1 MPERTLTRIGAAAAV
16 LGAVLGLVV
25 NVLHPRV
32 NDPANTKAFL
42 RQVAESTIWVGDH
55 VGIIFAVLL
64 VTGGLVAVYRSITSG
79 PGAAWARLGFAA
91 ALVSAGL
98 GFVTFAVEGIA
109 IKRVAVAWASAPR
122 GEKAVAFRVA
132 DALVQIQWALSSVW
146 ILIFFGVTFILYGV
160 AVVLSDVYPK
170 WLGWVAVGGG
180 LGSSLLGL
188 HIGYHGASSLV
199 FNILFPIFSILLTA
213 WLFMMGGLL
222 WRESG
227 QLRLPFSP
235 LSS

>member
-1 MPERTLTRIGAAAAV
+1 
-16 LGAVLGLVV
+16 VV

-213 WLFMMGGLL
+213 WIFMMGVLL
-222 WRESG
+222 WRKSG
-227 QLRLPFSP
+227 Y
-235 LSS
+235 

>member
-16 LGAVLGLVV
+16 LGSVRGLRSS
-25 NVLHPRV
+25 VLHPRV
-32 NDPANTKAFL
+32 SAPANTNAFL

-55 VGIIFAVLL
+55 VGIIFAMLL

-98 GFVTFAVEGIA
+98 GFVTVAVEGIA

-132 DALVQIQWALSSVW
+132 DALVEIQWARDSVR
-146 ILIFFGVTFILYGV
+146 
-160 AVVLSDVYPK
+160 VLSF
-170 WLGWVAVGGG
+170 LA
-180 LGSSLLGL
+180 
-188 HIGYHGASSLV
+188 
-199 FNILFPIFSILLTA
+199 
-213 WLFMMGGLL
+213 
-222 WRESG
+222 G
-227 QLRLPFSP
+227 QFVP
-235 LSS
+235 

>member
-1 MPERTLTRIGAAAAV
+1 MQDRTFNAMGAAAAV
-16 LGAVLGLVV
+16 VGAVFGFGSIFLPPLCNG
-25 NVLHPRV
+25 
-32 NDPANTKAFL
+32 AGNTKAFL

-55 VGIIFAVLL
+55 VGIIFAMLL

-98 GFVTFAVEGIA
+98 GFVTVAVEGIA

-132 DALVQIQWALSSVW
+132 DALVQIQWALDSVW

-213 WLFMMGGLL
+213 WIFMMGVLL
-222 WRESG
+222 WRKSG
-227 QLRLPFSP
+227 
-235 LSS
+235 

>member
-1 MPERTLTRIGAAAAV
+1 
-16 LGAVLGLVV
+16 VV

-213 WLFMMGGLL
+213 WIFMMGVLL
-222 WRESG
+222 WRKSG
-227 QLRLPFSP
+227 
-235 LSS
+235 

>member
-1 MPERTLTRIGAAAAV
+1 
-16 LGAVLGLVV
+16 VV

-122 GEKAVAFRVA
+122 AEKAVAFRVA

-213 WLFMMGGLL
+213 WIFMMGVLL
-222 WRESG
+222 WRKSG
-227 QLRLPFSP
+227 Y
-235 LSS
+235 

>member
-32 NDPANTKAFL
+32 NDPVNTKAFL

-55 VGIIFAVLL
+55 VGVIFAMLL

-98 GFVTFAVEGIA
+98 GFVTVAVEGIA

-132 DALVQIQWALSSVW
+132 DALVQIQWALDGVW
-146 ILIFFGVTFILYGV
+146 ILTFFGATFILYGV
-160 AVVLSDVYPK
+160 AVLLSDVYPK

-199 FNILFPIFSILLTA
+199 FNVLFPIFSILLTA
-213 WLFMMGGLL
+213 WIFMMGVLL
-222 WRESG
+222 WRRSG
-227 QLRLPFSP
+227 
-235 LSS
+235 

>member
-1 MPERTLTRIGAAAAV
+1 
-16 LGAVLGLVV
+16 
-25 NVLHPRV
+25 
-32 NDPANTKAFL
+32 
-42 RQVAESTIWVGDH
+42 
-55 VGIIFAVLL
+55 
-64 VTGGLVAVYRSITSG
+64 VAVYRSITSG

-98 GFVTFAVEGIA
+98 GFVMTAVEGIA
-109 IKRVAVAWASAPR
+109 IKRVAMAWASAPK

-132 DALVQIQWALSSVW
+132 DALVQIQWALDGVW

-160 AVVLSDVYPK
+160 AVLLSDVYPK

-199 FNILFPIFSILLTA
+199 FNVLFPIFSILLTA
-213 WLFMMGGLL
+213 WIFMMGVLL
-222 WRESG
+222 WRRSG
-227 QLRLPFSP
+227 
-235 LSS
+235 

>member
-1 MPERTLTRIGAAAAV
+1 
-16 LGAVLGLVV
+16 
-25 NVLHPRV
+25 
-32 NDPANTKAFL
+32 
-42 RQVAESTIWVGDH
+42 
-55 VGIIFAVLL
+55 
-64 VTGGLVAVYRSITSG
+64 
-79 PGAAWARLGFAA
+79 
-91 ALVSAGL
+91 
-98 GFVTFAVEGIA
+98 VTFAVEGIA

-122 GEKAVAFRVA
+122 GEKTVAFRVA

-213 WLFMMGGLL
+213 WIFMMGVLL
-222 WRESG
+222 WRKSG
-227 QLRLPFSP
+227 
-235 LSS
+235 

>member
-1 MPERTLTRIGAAAAV
+1 
-16 LGAVLGLVV
+16 
-25 NVLHPRV
+25 
-32 NDPANTKAFL
+32 
-42 RQVAESTIWVGDH
+42 
-55 VGIIFAVLL
+55 
-64 VTGGLVAVYRSITSG
+64 
-79 PGAAWARLGFAA
+79 
-91 ALVSAGL
+91 
-98 GFVTFAVEGIA
+98 
-109 IKRVAVAWASAPR
+109 
-122 GEKAVAFRVA
+122 VA

-213 WLFMMGGLL
+213 WIFMMGVLL
-222 WRESG
+222 WRKSG
-227 QLRLPFSP
+227 
-235 LSS
+235 

>member
-32 NDPANTKAFL
+32 NDPANTRAFL

-109 IKRVAVAWASAPR
+109 LKRVAVAWASAPR

-132 DALVQIQWALSSVW
+132 DALVQIQWALDSVW
-146 ILIFFGVTFILYGV
+146 ILIFFGATFILYGV

-170 WLGWVAVGGG
+170 WLGWVAAGGG
-180 LGSSLLGL
+180 LCSSLLGL
-188 HIGYHGASSLV
+188 HIGYHGPSSLV

-213 WLFMMGGLL
+213 WIFMMGVLL
-222 WRESG
+222 WRRSG
-227 QLRLPFSP
+227 
-235 LSS
+235 

>member
-25 NVLHPRV
+25 NVLLPRV
-32 NDPANTKAFL
+32 SDPANTKAFL

-55 VGIIFAVLL
+55 VGIFFAMLL

-98 GFVTFAVEGIA
+98 GFVTVAVEGIA
-109 IKRVAVAWASAPR
+109 VKRVAMAWASAPK

-132 DALVQIQWALSSVW
+132 DALVQIQWGLDSVW
-146 ILIFFGVTFILYGV
+146 ILIFFGATFILYGV
-160 AVVLSDVYPK
+160 AVILSDVYPK
-170 WLGWVAVGGG
+170 WLGWVAAGGG
-180 LGSSLLGL
+180 LGSSIIGL

-199 FNILFPIFSILLTA
+199 FNVLFPIFSILLTA
-213 WLFMMGGLL
+213 WIFMMGILL
-222 WRESG
+222 WRRSG
-227 QLRLPFSP
+227 
-235 LSS
+235 

>member
-1 MPERTLTRIGAAAAV
+1 M
-16 LGAVLGLVV
+16 
-25 NVLHPRV
+25 
-32 NDPANTKAFL
+32 
-42 RQVAESTIWVGDH
+42 GDH
-55 VGIIFAVLL
+55 VGIIFAMLL

-98 GFVTFAVEGIA
+98 GFVTVAVEGIA

-132 DALVQIQWALSSVW
+132 DALVQIQWALDSVW

-213 WLFMMGGLL
+213 WIFMMGVLL
-222 WRESG
+222 WRKSG
-227 QLRLPFSP
+227 
-235 LSS
+235 

>member
-1 MPERTLTRIGAAAAV
+1 MPERTLTRIGAASAI

-25 NVLHPRV
+25 NVLDPRV

-55 VGIIFAVLL
+55 VGMIFAVLL

-91 ALVSAGL
+91 ALVSAGVGL
-98 GFVTFAVEGIA
+98 VTFAVEGIA

-132 DALVQIQWALSSVW
+132 EALVQIQWALDSVW
-146 ILIFFGVTFILYGV
+146 ILIFFGATFILYGV

-170 WLGWVAVGGG
+170 WLGLGGG
-180 LGSSLLGL
+180 RRGTGLESSRAPHRLSRGLVPSLQHPLTHFLDPPDRLDIRDGSPSMAEVGV
-188 HIGYHGASSLV
+188 A
-199 FNILFPIFSILLTA
+199 T
-213 WLFMMGGLL
+213 
-222 WRESG
+222 
-227 QLRLPFSP
+227 
-235 LSS
+235 

>member
-1 MPERTLTRIGAAAAV
+1 
-16 LGAVLGLVV
+16 VV
-25 NVLHPRV
+25 NVLLPRV

-55 VGIIFAVLL
+55 VGIIFAMLL

-98 GFVTFAVEGIA
+98 GFVTVAVEGIA
-109 IKRVAVAWASAPR
+109 IKRVAMAWASAPK

-132 DALVQIQWALSSVW
+132 DALVQIQWALDGVW

-213 WLFMMGGLL
+213 WIFMMGVLL
-222 WRESG
+222 WRKSG
-227 QLRLPFSP
+227 Y
-235 LSS
+235 